1 MNFTADKWKI
11 LATLTVLLI
20 ALTFVFPS
28 SFYYRVAALIW
39 ISAFTVIGLNL
50 LMGYAGQVSL
60 GHAGFFGIGAYAVA
74 IGPVHLGIPPLLS
87 LIIGVLLAGAL
98 AFLIGRPVL
107 KLKGHYLAVATLGVG
122 ILISMV
128 INNEAQWTGGPDGMN
143 VEALGIKNLLKSMG
157 WKVKTA
163 QLWYW
168 ITGIVMICGAWVA
181 LNIIDSPTG
190 RALRA
195 IHDSEVAAKVAG
207 IDVPN
212 YKLLAFVGSAM
223 YAASGGAMLAFM
235 NRFITPD
242 AAGFLHSIELVTM
255 VVLGGMGSILGS
267 VVGAAFLI
275 ILPQVLADLQ
285 HYEHMMLGLIMMV
298 FMIFLRSGIVP
309 SIANKLKGRAA

>member
-11 LATLTVLLI
+11 LAALTVMVV

-143 VEALGIKNLLKSMG
+143 VEALGIKSLLKSMG

-163 QLWYW
+163 KLWYW

-223 YAASGGAMLAFM
+223 YAAIAGAMLAFM

-285 HYEHMMLGLIMMV
+285 HYEHMMLGLIMMI